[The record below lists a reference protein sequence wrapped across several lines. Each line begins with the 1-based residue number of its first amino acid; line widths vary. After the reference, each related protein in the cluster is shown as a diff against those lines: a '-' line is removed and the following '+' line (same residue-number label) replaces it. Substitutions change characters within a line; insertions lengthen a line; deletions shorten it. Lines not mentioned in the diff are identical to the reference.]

1 MAIPHRIVIV
11 GSGVFGLSTAY
22 YMSLDQKLSNS
33 QIILL
38 DAWNFEPDSRSTS
51 VQNPGA
57 ANSDTSRIV
66 RRAYPKGP
74 YAALAYESVER
85 WRTDWG
91 ADGRYVEQR
100 LLFSGEG
107 GPLEAPKKKGETVN
121 YVKDA
126 YATGCEMTPGG
137 AGALEIWNSLDEIR
151 SELQASK
158 HENASSDKTEESSLR
173 GFVSKDCGYANSG
186 ATIEWLRQKIIR
198 MGRVDLRVGQVEK
211 LVYSSG
217 GARIDGVVLVDGTEI
232 HADLTVI
239 AAGCHS
245 SRLLQLPS
253 MCTVESAFV
262 AYIQLTESEA
272 QELRKRQWPLIVNT
286 HRGVFCVGP
295 DQDNCLKLG
304 QCSTGSRV
312 EILKSAHLMD
322 RDEAARLRSEADS
335 SVQPDWANPGT
346 GWGGKVTLTKTG
358 EVVDDDPESAAVN
371 KALAAFRGFLLEL
384 LGPQDDFASLDVSG
398 RHDPLLNSIAVRPFA
413 RVRRCWYNDTP
424 SYDFIVDYHPSFA
437 VAFKSTQQQID
448 YSMATGPRPK
458 DATAAEPLLAPA
470 WVNPDLGRLMVVH
483 KDVITPAT
491 DGNSSDSDSTSTSTK
506 SYYKSWAESLV
517 DLPAGAIFARING
530 VTPTSK
536 RDYDTVQSGISSHF
550 IWNSDLYYCNHS
562 CSPTL
567 ECDTSTWEVRVSR
580 DRPLRKGDVLSV
592 FYPSTEWIM
601 AHLRLTFAGLECH
614 FEVSMVGR
622 CSRGRRRPARNSD
635 RASISGASNTAG
647 EGGSRGPNVTTDRS
661 HDMEPSISNMT
672 GRHPR
677 SHALSMG
684 NTVDTTDVGASPAD
698 ADLLPFIDWGLF
710 SENDHL
716 GMAAEDGNSIDMLSD
731 LGHFNTDDTL
741 WSNVDNL
748 DMPSPFE
755 TSAPGLSM
763 ASAFPTA
770 ALPTPPASAA
780 GRTKR
785 PTNPYSSFGGVPASV
800 SSNLMSQLRQPQSK
814 GSGDTTTAASRPGI
828 GVFVKVISTLEAE
841 LGNLP
846 PSIDRTMHVVN
857 TSTKSNLTMEGM

>member
-1 MAIPHRIVIV
+1 
-11 GSGVFGLSTAY
+11 
-22 YMSLDQKLSNS
+22 
-33 QIILL
+33 
-38 DAWNFEPDSRSTS
+38 
-51 VQNPGA
+51 
-57 ANSDTSRIV
+57 
-66 RRAYPKGP
+66 
-74 YAALAYESVER
+74 
-85 WRTDWG
+85 
-91 ADGRYVEQR
+91 
-100 LLFSGEG
+100 
-107 GPLEAPKKKGETVN
+107 
-121 YVKDA
+121 
-126 YATGCEMTPGG
+126 
-137 AGALEIWNSLDEIR
+137 
-151 SELQASK
+151 
-158 HENASSDKTEESSLR
+158 
-173 GFVSKDCGYANSG
+173 
-186 ATIEWLRQKIIR
+186 
-198 MGRVDLRVGQVEK
+198 
-211 LVYSSG
+211 
-217 GARIDGVVLVDGTEI
+217 
-232 HADLTVI
+232 
-239 AAGCHS
+239 
-245 SRLLQLPS
+245 
-253 MCTVESAFV
+253 
-262 AYIQLTESEA
+262 
-272 QELRKRQWPLIVNT
+272 
-286 HRGVFCVGP
+286 
-295 DQDNCLKLG
+295 
-304 QCSTGSRV
+304 
-312 EILKSAHLMD
+312 
-322 RDEAARLRSEADS
+322 
-335 SVQPDWANPGT
+335 
-346 GWGGKVTLTKTG
+346 
-358 EVVDDDPESAAVN
+358 
-371 KALAAFRGFLLEL
+371 
-384 LGPQDDFASLDVSG
+384 
-398 RHDPLLNSIAVRPFA
+398 
-413 RVRRCWYNDTP
+413 
-424 SYDFIVDYHPSFA
+424 
-437 VAFKSTQQQID
+437 
-448 YSMATGPRPK
+448 MATGPRPK

-483 KDVITPAT
+483 KDVITSAT
-491 DGNSSDSDSTSTSTK
+491 DENSSDSDSSASTSTSTK

-536 RDYDTVQSGISSHF
+536 RDYDTVQSGVSSHF

-601 AHLRLTFAGLECH
+601 ARLECH

-635 RASISGASNTAG
+635 RVSISGTSNTAG

-661 HDMEPSISNMT
+661 HDMEPSISNVT

-684 NTVDTTDVGASPAD
+684 NTVDTTDSPAD
-698 ADLLPFIDWGLF
+698 VDLLPFIDWGLF

-731 LGHFNTDDTL
+731 LGQFNTDDTL
-741 WSNVDNL
+741 WSNMDNL

-785 PTNPYSSFGGVPASV
+785 HTNPYSSFGAVPASV

-828 GVFVKVISTLEAE
+828 GVFVKVISTLETE

-857 TSTKSNLTMEGM
+857 TSTKSVHRMSQCPPTQLGISGLMLALVSIDMILILIESRISRWRECRTTELDQRNFQDSFPGTPRLSDSGHGQRDQLLLGHYKAESEETDVIWRHIIIAELRRVRKLIQGLNGHLEDPRHGVKAPVERLRTSCAHMDHRAALLMTTLQRYDQNTGTSMASAF

>member
-1 MAIPHRIVIV
+1 
-11 GSGVFGLSTAY
+11 
-22 YMSLDQKLSNS
+22 
-33 QIILL
+33 
-38 DAWNFEPDSRSTS
+38 
-51 VQNPGA
+51 
-57 ANSDTSRIV
+57 
-66 RRAYPKGP
+66 
-74 YAALAYESVER
+74 
-85 WRTDWG
+85 
-91 ADGRYVEQR
+91 
-100 LLFSGEG
+100 
-107 GPLEAPKKKGETVN
+107 
-121 YVKDA
+121 
-126 YATGCEMTPGG
+126 
-137 AGALEIWNSLDEIR
+137 
-151 SELQASK
+151 
-158 HENASSDKTEESSLR
+158 
-173 GFVSKDCGYANSG
+173 
-186 ATIEWLRQKIIR
+186 
-198 MGRVDLRVGQVEK
+198 
-211 LVYSSG
+211 
-217 GARIDGVVLVDGTEI
+217 
-232 HADLTVI
+232 
-239 AAGCHS
+239 
-245 SRLLQLPS
+245 
-253 MCTVESAFV
+253 
-262 AYIQLTESEA
+262 
-272 QELRKRQWPLIVNT
+272 
-286 HRGVFCVGP
+286 
-295 DQDNCLKLG
+295 
-304 QCSTGSRV
+304 
-312 EILKSAHLMD
+312 
-322 RDEAARLRSEADS
+322 
-335 SVQPDWANPGT
+335 
-346 GWGGKVTLTKTG
+346 
-358 EVVDDDPESAAVN
+358 
-371 KALAAFRGFLLEL
+371 
-384 LGPQDDFASLDVSG
+384 
-398 RHDPLLNSIAVRPFA
+398 
-413 RVRRCWYNDTP
+413 
-424 SYDFIVDYHPSFA
+424 
-437 VAFKSTQQQID
+437 
-448 YSMATGPRPK
+448 MATGPRPK

-601 AHLRLTFAGLECH
+601 ARLECH

-635 RASISGASNTAG
+635 RASISGASNTTV

-661 HDMEPSISNMT
+661 HDMEPSISNVT

-684 NTVDTTDVGASPAD
+684 NTVGTTDVGASPAD

-716 GMAAEDGNSIDMLSD
+716 GLAAEDGNSVDMLSD
-731 LGHFNTDDTL
+731 LGQFNTDDTL
-741 WSNVDNL
+741 WSNMDNL

-763 ASAFPTA
+763 ASTFPTA

-785 PTNPYSSFGGVPASV
+785 PTNPYLSVGAVPASF
-800 SSNLMSQLRQPQSK
+800 SSNLMSQHRQPQSK
-814 GSGDTTTAASRPGI
+814 GSGDATTSASRPGI
-828 GVFVKVISTLEAE
+828 GVFLKVLSTLEAE

-857 TSTKSNLTMEGM
+857 TSTKSVHRVSQCPPTQLGIAGLMLALVSIDMILILIESRISRWRECRTTELDQRNFQDSFPGTPRLSDSGHGQRDQLLLGHYKAESEETDVIWRHIIIAELRRVRKLIQGLNGHLEDPRHTVKVPVERLRTSCAHMDHRAALLMTTLQRYDQNTGTSMASAF